1 MVAPKV
7 GAQRS
12 RAWIPHPGL
21 RQELSLR
28 ISGRLVNGIAYM
40 SCVCAMATIRNKH
53 NWAKMW
59 VLIAWKTGV
68 ISWNALT
75 QVTCWKIACQRCIRV
90 TQGRLDWKQ
99 WKLV

>member
-1 MVAPKV
+1 MGAPKV

-28 ISGRLVNGIAYM
+28 ISGRLVNGIAYI
-40 SCVCAMATIRNKH
+40 SCVCDMATIRYKRD
-53 NWAKMW
+53 WAKMW

-75 QVTCWKIACQRCIRV
+75 LED
-90 TQGRLDWKQ
+90 RLPAVHPRDSGAIGLSNGNSYK
-99 WKLV
+99 